1 MEQLIAR
8 VHRAGRLAVR
18 LAPAGYDSEVVYLIA
33 LMQNLGRLVVQYHFP
48 EEAHQIRRLMQH
60 IEAAPGEQAQPG
72 LSAEAAS
79 YAVLGVDTE
88 ELGLAVARHWGLDGS
103 VLRMIRRVVPSE
115 AHRGADDDGDVLR
128 YAASCANEMVDA
140 AGLPPQRAQLALK
153 QAAQRYVRVL
163 GLTSKELADALQAEI
178 QASADPASL
187 KLPEGVIASSASR
200 TPATGE
206 IQPAA

>member
-1 MEQLIAR
+1 MAR
-8 VHRAGRLAVR
+8 VRRAGRVAVSIR
-18 LAPAGYDSEVVYLIA
+18 PAGYDVEVVYLVT
-33 LMQNLGRLVVQYHFP
+33 LLQNLGRLVVQYHFP

-60 IEAAPGEQAQPG
+60 IEGAPGEQAQPG
-72 LSAEAAS
+72 LSPEAAS

-103 VLRMIRRVVPSE
+103 VLRMVRRVVPSE
-115 AHRGADDDGDVLR
+115 AHRGAEDDGDVLR

-163 GLTSKELADALQAEI
+163 GLTSKELAEALQAEI
-178 QASADPASL
+178 QASVAPGSL
-187 KLPEGVIASSASR
+187 KLPEGATAS
-200 TPATGE
+200 TPQRAATGE
-206 IQPAA
+206 TQAAA